1 MIEFVEDKTVKK
13 FIGAGEFRAHAIIV
27 IRDTFHSAVSRARN
41 EIIYRDSKI

>member
-27 IRDTFHSAVSRARN
+27 IRDTFNFTVLAVAR
-41 EIIYRDSKI
+41 ETK